1 MTVMFEEHQGSSC
14 DGAGEEREGGGTR
27 DGGSGSQCE
36 GQRFR
41 DTPRVRTFTLTEGLN
56 KGGT

>member
-27 DGGSGSQCE
+27 DGGQGANVRGRGSG
-36 GQRFR
+36 
-41 DTPRVRTFTLTEGLN
+41 TPPG
-56 KGGT
+56 